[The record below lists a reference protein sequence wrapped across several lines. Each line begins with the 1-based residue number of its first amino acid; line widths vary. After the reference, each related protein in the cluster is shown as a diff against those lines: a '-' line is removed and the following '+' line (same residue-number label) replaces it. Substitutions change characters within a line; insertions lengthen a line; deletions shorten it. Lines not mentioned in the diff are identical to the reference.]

1 MTHTFTYLI
10 KQEDSGTSIEHY
22 LKKQG
27 YSRHLIIQ
35 LRKTESGILLNGVPV
50 YTTRFLTAGDILITK
65 LTEEHSSEQ
74 ILPVAM
80 PLKIVYEDEHLMVIN
95 KEANVPI
102 HPSQGNYEG
111 TLANGVAYYFKE
123 QGIPFVYR
131 VINRLDRDTTGL
143 LIIAKHGLSA
153 CVLSRMVKERLI
165 LRTYLAVVA
174 GEITPGQEGEITAPI
189 ARTSGSTIERCVD
202 FEHGEYARTHYRSL
216 HYDGQTGCSLLQLT
230 LETGRT
236 HQIRVHLKYLGYP
249 LLGDFLYNPD
259 YRFINR
265 QSLHS
270 RQLQFPHPITGVPL
284 QFTAP
289 LPEDFPIQR
298 I

>member
-10 KQEDSGTSIEHY
+10 RPEDDHICIEHY
-22 LKKQG
+22 LKKKG

-35 LRKTESGILLNGVPV
+35 LRKTPSGILLNGAPAC
-50 YTTRFLTAGDILITK
+50 TPRLLAAGDVLVTN
-65 LTEEHSSEQ
+65 LTEDHGSEQ

-80 PLKIVYEDEHLMVIN
+80 PIKIIYEDEHLMVID

-102 HPSQGNYEG
+102 HPSQGNHEG
-111 TLANGVAYYFKE
+111 TLANGIAYYFRQQK
-123 QGIPFVYR
+123 IPFVYR

-153 CVLSRMVKERLI
+153 CILSGMIKERLI
-165 LRTYLAVVA
+165 FRTYLAVVA
-174 GEITPGQEGEITAPI
+174 GEIPPGREGQITAPI
-189 ARTSGSTIERCVD
+189 ARCNTSTIERCVD
-202 FEHGEYARTHYRSL
+202 FEHGEYASTHYRSL
-216 HYDGQTGCSLLQLT
+216 QYDRQIDCSLIELT

-236 HQIRVHLKYLGYP
+236 HQIRVHMKHLGFP

-259 YRFINR
+259 YRFISR

-270 RQLQFPHPITGVPL
+270 RCLEFTHPITKIPL
-284 QFTAP
+284 SFTAP
-289 LPEDFPIQR
+289 LPADFPLRQI
-298 I
+298 